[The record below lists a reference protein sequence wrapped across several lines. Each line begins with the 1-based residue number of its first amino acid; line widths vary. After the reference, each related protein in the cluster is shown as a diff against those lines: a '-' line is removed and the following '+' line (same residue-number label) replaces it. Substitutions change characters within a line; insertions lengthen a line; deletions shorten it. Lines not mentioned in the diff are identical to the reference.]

1 MNNWSDVHFMIGLLF
16 KRFFRC
22 FWNQHSAWWIWL
34 NNNLEYP
41 YFEKKI
47 VIAGKFIFH
56 NLCFNGNISHLFSH
70 FLQFGAVE
78 VT

>member
-1 MNNWSDVHFMIGLLF
+1 MDL
-16 KRFFRC
+16 
-22 FWNQHSAWWIWL
+22 AY

-41 YFEKKI
+41 HFEKKI

-70 FLQFGAVE
+70 FLKFGGLELLDLLESFANV
-78 VT
+78 V